1 MKLSEKQLLV
11 LTIIAPSVVAVVLAG
26 LGYFVFQKKLAKIT
40 TDIQSVKTQEDA
52 AKRKLD
58 QMADLETKIKKLKQ
72 EKEDKK
78 DLLPTLK
85 EVSYEDFLNY
95 INKISAEAPIALQG
109 ATYAGVSTSGGPPS
123 TVQSSVFKP
132 LAYTIKAEGSFY
144 DCLRFVHL
152 LETSKRFIK
161 VNRFS
166 LRPMNLQTAEKSGE
180 TIRHSLDLKFT
191 AYYFDDKK

>member
-40 TDIQSVKTQEDA
+40 ADIQSVKTQEDA
-52 AKRKLD
+52 AKKKLD
-58 QMADLETKIKKLKQ
+58 QMAELETKIRKLKQ

-95 INKISAEAPIALQG
+95 INKISGEAPIALQG
-109 ATYAGVSTSGGPPS
+109 ATYAGAATPGGPPS
-123 TVQSSVFKP
+123 AVQSSVFKP

-144 DCLRFVHL
+144 DCLRFVYL

-166 LRPMNLQTAEKSGE
+166 LRPMNLQAAEKSGE
-180 TIRHSLDLKFT
+180 TIRHSLDIKFT